1 MSLFFFIMIA
11 VVEIGGNQFTVEVGQ
26 VFDVDHQNVEA
37 GAKMTLEALLVS
49 DAEGKDVKI
58 GTPFVSGSKITFE
71 VVRHYRAEKI
81 RVFKIKAKK
90 RYMRTYGFRASR
102 TELKVTGIA

>member
-1 MSLFFFIMIA
+1 MIA

-26 VFDVDHQNVEA
+26 TFDVDHQNVEA
-37 GAKMTLEALLVS
+37 GKDITLEALLVS
-49 DAEGKDVKI
+49 DAEGQAVKI
-58 GTPFVSGSKITFE
+58 GTPFVSGSKVTFE

-81 RVFKIKAKK
+81 RVFKIKSKK

-102 TELKVTGIA
+102 TELEVTGIA